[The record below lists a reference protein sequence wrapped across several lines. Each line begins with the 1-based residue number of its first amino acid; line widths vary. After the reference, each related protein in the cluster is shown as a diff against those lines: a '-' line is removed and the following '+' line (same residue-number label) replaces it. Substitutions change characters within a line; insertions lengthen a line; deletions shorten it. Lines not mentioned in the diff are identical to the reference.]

1 MLNIED
7 KDYTNLSTNP
17 RAIILLY
24 KIADQFVKQI
34 QDTREFIQAKIAEV

>member
-17 RAIILLY
+17 RATISPRE
-24 KIADQFVKQI
+24 IADRFVKQM
-34 QDTREFIQAKIAEV
+34 QDTREFV